1 MRRMRADEGSRS
13 PRWRLTVWFERSGE
27 PTTFDFDV
35 EPNYSA
41 GPEVASFHGKR
52 EGRSVRVNVTIDR
65 ATARRLAEI
74 AR

>member
-1 MRRMRADEGSRS
+1 MGEGSTG

-27 PTTFDFDV
+27 LTTFDFDV

-41 GPEVASFHGKR
+41 GPEVASYHGER

-65 ATARRLAEI
+65 AAAWSLEEI